1 MNMTMPLWSHHR
13 VVVNDYSCI
22 KIPINN
28 IFGRKP
34 LRIQSRFSG
43 KIKSLPRSSVPMS
56 MTCKELLDR
65 KKAIEHPDA
74 YRDDVD
80 TLQFCC
86 LNDNVD
92 ELKGSV
98 KIKKQWGLPVLNPQ
112 GNVVGVVTK
121 HDLHTKDGMFVED
134 VMSSPPVAVH
144 ADDSLGWAISLMDKY
159 SVERLPVITSGD
171 GHCVGMICRDDI
183 ECMIVRGKKQKKILP
198 QGAMAG
204 SVEGAMRHHN
214 IDM

>member
-1 MNMTMPLWSHHR
+1 MHKVTTFSFHSP
-13 VVVNDYSCI
+13 VVANDHIGVCVSR
-22 KIPINN
+22 NV

-34 LRIQSRFSG
+34 LRTQSRCG
-43 KIKSLPRSSVPMS
+43 MIKSLPRSSVPMS

-74 YRDDVD
+74 YREDVD
-80 TLQFCC
+80 TVQFCC
-86 LNDNVD
+86 TNDNVD

-121 HDLHTKDGMFVED
+121 HDLNNKEGIFVED
-134 VMSSPPVAVH
+134 VMSSPPVAAH
-144 ADDSLGWAISLMDKY
+144 ADDTLSWAIGLMDKY

-171 GHCVGMICRDDI
+171 GRCVGMICRDDI
-183 ECMIVRGKKQKKILP
+183 ERMLLRGNKKMMSTGP
-198 QGAMAG
+198 MA
-204 SVEGAMRHHN
+204 VEGAMKHHN
-214 IDM
+214 IDI